1 MVTVPI
7 VFALLIFF
15 ALLAL
20 TALLFFC
27 EPAGLE
33 KEGDGQCPSFRAAPA
48 AAPAANHPVQDCP
61 QHLVIA
67 DYLENREAEGW

>member
-1 MVTVPI
+1 MVTSLL

-20 TALLFFC
+20 AALLFFC
-27 EPAGLE
+27 APASLE

-48 AAPAANHPVQDCP
+48 AAPAANHPVQ
-61 QHLVIA
+61 
-67 DYLENREAEGW
+67 ETTT